1 MTSFE
6 AFQAIYKAK
15 RTKSKTWR
23 SRYINKYLKLKSE
36 EQMQIK
42 KRQGNVDK
50 MNKIVIYGGA
60 LTGKTTLAGKIGK
73 DKDDILVFSTDGN
86 AARQDFITADL
97 EYKSVIGT
105 NKEIA
110 TVLNS
115 VIDRVHHVVFDL
127 IEGIEDDMQRQ
138 FRANNLKA
146 SKPAKLTYDQWDEI
160 SAFYGGLYTVLM
172 QFQDH
177 FTYIFIS
184 RERDEYGKNKKG
196 EEIILGKVPALR
208 DNPSKII
215 IPDVDLKVYASNW
228 GGDVEYEIIGKR
240 NVPEQLIKLIEGE

>member
-1 MTSFE
+1 MITFNAFE
-6 AFQAIYKAK
+6 AIYKAK

-23 SRYINKYLKLKSE
+23 TRYIKRYLELKE
-36 EQMQIK
+36 EQMKIK
-42 KRQGNVDK
+42 KRQGNVEK

-97 EYKSVIGT
+97 AYTGTIET

-110 TVLNS
+110 SVLNS
-115 VIDRVHHVVFDL
+115 IVGRVHYVVFDL
-127 IEGIEDDMQRQ
+127 IEGIEDDIQRQ
-138 FRANNLKA
+138 FRAKNLA
-146 SKPAKLTYDQWDEI
+146 SKAPAKLTYAQWDEV

-172 QFQDH
+172 AFQEH

-215 IPDVDLKVYASNW
+215 IPDVDLKIYASNW
-228 GGDVEYEIIGKR
+228 NGDVEYEIIGKR

>member
-23 SRYINKYLKLKSE
+23 NRYISKYLKLKSE

-115 VIDRVHHVVFDL
+115 VIDRVHYIVFDL

-146 SKPAKLTYDQWDEI
+146 GKPAKLTYDQWDEI

>member
-1 MTSFE
+1 MKTFE
-6 AFQAIYKAK
+6 AFEAIYKAK
-15 RTKSKTWR
+15 RTKSSSWR
-23 SRYINKYLKLKSE
+23 VRYIKHYLELKRE
-36 EQMQIK
+36 GEMKIK
-42 KRQGNVDK
+42 KRQGNVEK

-97 EYKSVIGT
+97 AYTGTLET

-110 TVLNS
+110 SVLNS
-115 VIDRVHHVVFDL
+115 VIGRVHYVVFDL
-127 IEGIEDDMQRQ
+127 IEGIEDEMQRK
-138 FRANNLKA
+138 FRESNLKSGKA
-146 SKPAKLTYDQWDEI
+146 AKLTYDQWDEI
-160 SAFYGGLYTVLM
+160 SALYGGLYTVLM
-172 QFQDH
+172 AFQEH

-184 RERDEYGKNKKG
+184 REREEYGKNKKG

-215 IPDVDLKVYASNW
+215 IPDVDLKIYASSW

-240 NVPEQLIKLIEGE
+240 NIPESLIKIIEGE